1 MKKTIVGA
9 LIIGGLIGG
18 AILLTSQKTHNPI
31 HQITGAKQITGA
43 WDMVWM
49 SDGLH
54 INDQEDNK
62 RIIIKKIKKSKDG
75 TKDMALLSD
84 DLHMKHQDG
93 NKHVVIK
100 HIGKSNDLESDQHA
114 SKKTFIIKIGSDEQ
128 DAEVDVKATLEE
140 LKEEMDSVNWD
151 AVAEVVTDSLE
162 ELDINIDIEVD
173 SDDITDSIK
182 EIAKAITESVN
193 EAVKGISGKSGKV
206 KIVIK
211 VNDKGKEVTS
221 ESTE

>member
-18 AILLTSQKTHNPI
+18 AILLSGQDKLHRINGTQ
-31 HQITGAKQITGA
+31 
-43 WDMVWM
+43 DMVWV
-49 SDGLH
+49 SDDLH
-54 INDQEDNK
+54 MNVQDGNK

-75 TKDMALLSD
+75 TQDMALLSD

-100 HIGKSNDLESDQHA
+100 HIGKSNDLESEPGT
-114 SKKTFIIKIGSDEQ
+114 SKKIFIIKMDSGEHDV
-128 DAEVDVKATLEE
+128 EVDVKATLEK
-140 LKEEMDSVNWD
+140 LKEEMDSVDWD
-151 AVAEVVTDSLE
+151 EVAEAVAESIK

-173 SDDITDSIK
+173 SDDITDSIE
-182 EIAKAITESVN
+182 EIIKTITEAVS
-193 EAVKGISGKSGKV
+193 EAVKGISGKIKV
-206 KIVIK
+206 AIK
-211 VNDKGKEVTS
+211 VNNEVTEVTS

>member
-18 AILLTSQKTHNPI
+18 AILLTSLKTHNPI

-49 SDGLH
+49 SD
-54 INDQEDNK
+54 
-62 RIIIKKIKKSKDG
+62 
-75 TKDMALLSD
+75 
-84 DLHMKHQDG
+84 DLHMNVQDG

-100 HIGKSNDLESDQHA
+100 HIGKSNDLESEPGT
-114 SKKTFIIKIGSDEQ
+114 SKKIFIIKMDSGEHDV
-128 DAEVDVKATLEE
+128 EVDVKATLEK
-140 LKEEMDSVNWD
+140 LKEEMDSVDWD
-151 AVAEVVTDSLE
+151 EVAEAVAESIK

-173 SDDITDSIK
+173 SDDITDSIE
-182 EIAKAITESVN
+182 EIIKTITESVS
-193 EAVKGISGKSGKV
+193 EAVKGISGKIKV
-206 KIVIK
+206 AIK
-211 VNDKGKEVTS
+211 VNNEVTEVTS

>member
-1 MKKTIVGA
+1 MKETIVGA

-18 AILLTSQKTHNPI
+18 AILLTSPKTHNPI
-31 HQITGAKQITGA
+31 HQITAAK
-43 WDMVWM
+43 DMVWM
-49 SDGLH
+49 SD
-54 INDQEDNK
+54 
-62 RIIIKKIKKSKDG
+62 
-75 TKDMALLSD
+75 
-84 DLHMKHQDG
+84 DLHMNDHEG

-100 HIGKSNDLESDQHA
+100 KIRKSNDQESDQHA
-114 SKKTFIIKIGSDEQ
+114 SKQTFIIKMNAGDQ
-128 DAEVDVKATLEE
+128 DVEVDVKATLEK

-173 SDDITDSIK
+173 SDDITDSIE

-211 VNDKGKEVTS
+211 VNDKVTEVTS